1 MARWRAADFRGRS
14 SWNALRAALGLA
26 VLLPASL
33 AAVPG
38 PPEKAG
44 FPLSLTGGGAVRAGH
59 PLIADLGLTPGH
71 KSIVFGTENKLLYV
85 ILYNGTVA
93 TGFPQSLP
101 AETSGSPAVGVTTIS
116 GQSKTVIVV
125 PYGSTFSPSDPGGV
139 RAYLTNGTL
148 LWDRPSGEFGGATV
162 ADPVIGAPVIGNVSP
177 DGVMEVA
184 WGSVDDHVY
193 LVRLDTGQ
201 DRSDLGWPVAVRD
214 SIRSSPALYDI
225 DGDGHPDIIIGVD
238 AHQEQAPY
246 NTPNGGCL
254 HVFRYDTREVFG
266 FPRCVDQTIVSSAA
280 VGDIDGDGAPEI
292 VVGTGDYWPNGT
304 HAVYA
309 FKCDGTVVPGW
320 PVSVQGQ
327 VFTSPALA
335 DLSGTGSLDVIV
347 TDDNTAPSTTFH
359 VYAFKGDGT
368 LIFQAV
374 PLSYFGTTPDAG
386 DPVVADVLGDGG
398 LEILVPV
405 NSELAV
411 FSPTGTQLTDN
422 GSHPPGAT
430 SFFTEATIAAG
441 DVDNFEAGGGTDP
454 LEVVAISSVGTTT
467 RVHVFNP
474 KVSTNIPWGVF
485 HHDAA
490 RTGVAPNAG
499 SCPNAFAPT
508 HFYTVTPCRAID
520 TRLAAGPY
528 GGPAIQPQ
536 NIRTFTITG
545 QCGVPQGAI
554 AVSANLTVVTP
565 ADGGDIRAYP
575 GAGPSPLISTI
586 NYAAGAVKAN
596 SLVLRLGAGEC
607 SIENDQVMG
616 TVNVLLDIN
625 GYFK

>member
-1 MARWRAADFRGRS
+1 MSERRAICLPP
-14 SWNALRAALGLA
+14 LRAALACAALA
-26 VLLPASL
+26 SLLPAAL

-38 PPEKAG
+38 PAEKPG

-59 PLIADLGLTPGH
+59 ALIADLGLTPGH
-71 KSIVFGTENKLLYV
+71 KSIVFGTENKMLYV
-85 ILYNGTVA
+85 VLYNGTVA
-93 TGFPQSLP
+93 AGFPQSLP
-101 AETSGSPAVGVTTIS
+101 AETSGSPAVGVTAIG
-116 GQSKTVIVV
+116 GQSTPVIVV

-139 RAYLTNGTL
+139 RAYKPDGTL
-148 LWDRPSGEFGGATV
+148 LWDRPSGEFNTTV
-162 ADPVIGAPVIGNVSP
+162 PDPVIGAPVIGSVTG

-184 WGSVDDHVY
+184 WGSVDSHVY
-193 LVRLDTGQ
+193 LVRLDNGQ

-225 DGDGHPDIIIGVD
+225 DGDGKPDIIIGVD

-266 FPRCVDQTIVSSAA
+266 FPRCIDQTIVSPAA

-292 VVGTGDYWPNGT
+292 VVGTGDYWPNAT

-309 FKCDGTVVPGW
+309 FKCDGTLVPGW

-327 VFTSPALA
+327 VFTAPALA
-335 DLSGTGSLDVIV
+335 DLSGTGNLDVIV
-347 TDDNTAPSTTFH
+347 TDDNSSPSTTFH
-359 VYAFKGDGT
+359 VYAFRGNGT
-368 LIFQAV
+368 QIFQTV

-386 DPVVADVLGDGG
+386 DPVVADVVGDGG

-405 NSELAV
+405 NSELVVLSA
-411 FSPTGTQLTDN
+411 TGTQLSDN
-422 GSHPPGAT
+422 GTHPPGAF
-430 SFFTEATIAAG
+430 SFFTESTVAAG

-454 LEVVAISSVGTTT
+454 LEVVAISSSGSTT

-474 KVSTNIPWGVF
+474 KVSTSIPWGVF

-499 SCPNAFAPT
+499 SCPNAYAAT
-508 HFYTVTPCRAID
+508 HFFTLTPCRVLD
-520 TRLAAGPY
+520 TRTAAGPY

-536 NIRTFTITG
+536 NIRTFVLAG
-545 QCGVPQGAI
+545 QCGIPLDAI

-565 ADGGDIRAYP
+565 PAQGDVRVYP

-596 SLVLRLGAGEC
+596 NLVLRLGAREC

-616 TVNVLLDIN
+616 TLNVLLDIN